1 MKPILV
7 VIVYLCN
14 ENMSKQLFEQYS
26 NNLTDIIKAW
36 QVKLPNVD
44 IIHMILAVK
53 RDSAV
58 SIKLLK
64 AEALDTGDRV
74 VLKQLQKHLSSSLNN
89 TTLNSAKSFYE

>member
-7 VIVYLCN
+7 VVIYVCN
-14 ENMSKQLFEQYS
+14 EHLSKQLFDEYS
-26 NNLTDIIKAW
+26 YNLSNIINAW
-36 QVKLPNVD
+36 QIKLPNVD
-44 IIHMILAVK
+44 IIHLILAVK